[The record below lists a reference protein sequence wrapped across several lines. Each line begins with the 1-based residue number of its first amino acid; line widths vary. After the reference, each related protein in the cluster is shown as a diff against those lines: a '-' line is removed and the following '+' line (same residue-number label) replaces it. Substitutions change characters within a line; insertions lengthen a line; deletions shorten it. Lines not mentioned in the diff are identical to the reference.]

1 MRQWTVWMV
10 VWTPLVLWR
19 WHLED
24 ATLILHGL
32 MTVGVLMPL
41 WYVERE
47 LKSEPFQP
55 SGT

>member
-24 ATLILHGL
+24 ATLILCGL
-32 MTVGVLMPL
+32 MTVG
-41 WYVERE
+41 
-47 LKSEPFQP
+47 F
-55 SGT
+55 